1 MIYSNLAPW
10 MALKTEAQTRN
21 ASFLGAVL
29 CGVFKTYKTAPT
41 IFSFCVTYS
50 PRVLEQNS
58 LSNRKV
64 ATHAELV
71 SAFQSRLLS
80 PAATDSAK

>member
-1 MIYSNLAPW
+1 MPIARYVAES
-10 MALKTEAQTRN
+10 
-21 ASFLGAVL
+21 AVML
-29 CGVFKTYKTAPT
+29 
-41 IFSFCVTYS
+41 TYS

-71 SAFQSRLLS
+71 SVSLSSLSEFSRGLSCNFFEDVAKVVAVGKSAGGCNLRYGKFAF
-80 PAATDSAK
+80 